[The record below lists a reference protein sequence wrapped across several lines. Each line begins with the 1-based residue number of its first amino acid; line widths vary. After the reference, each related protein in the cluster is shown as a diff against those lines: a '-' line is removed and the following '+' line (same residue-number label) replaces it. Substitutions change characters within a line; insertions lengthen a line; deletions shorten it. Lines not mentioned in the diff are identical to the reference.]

1 MRIRSLKDFR
11 NTAVEERRSVT
22 IDLYPFHVLHPEVFS
37 SCGDPRLVSQKKYLE
52 SRV

>member
-1 MRIRSLKDFR
+1 M
-11 NTAVEERRSVT
+11 T

-52 SRV
+52 SRVEGLGLEIPRFQG